1 MPRNLHHRRDTYGR
15 WLPSSLGHGIVG
27 NDSRPCHQAYRVHF
41 STPARHRIK
50 RIPDRLVISCLS
62 KALTVACLV
71 VALVLSSCGRRAE
84 TKNADT
90 NPKQIKDGPAT
101 EPASPVHVFA
111 QIVRKSPVPD
121 PKHSDYADCLYTAEV
136 KVLQIDSQR
145 RAPRELVLMLPAFFK
160 RTLQPEAGF
169 KVGAV
174 IEADILPNAEADEA
188 RRRMQRAD
196 DLERMELELYQTVRA
211 HTSADRAESF
221 FTRPDNYFA
230 VTAPADAA
238 KEPQAKLK
246 YPWSEKTASERKAA
260 IERDKHLIHDALA
273 SHGGDWEG
281 WRRGL
286 EPFCDSL
293 NDPARAMPDKLLRKG
308 RYSFSLLRKEAYY
321 DLCMLAET
329 DAPGPVRM
337 LKSLNQQ
344 LRARGIDLIVVP
356 FPSKED
362 VHADVFSDKA
372 PADGWFLPCREK
384 LMLQLLEADIEV
396 IELIQ
401 PLRQARDRFP
411 WMFYDNRDQHP
422 ADGAIQV
429 AAEEIANRLA
439 RYELKPKD
447 GKPLKLKLRA
457 AEIERAD
464 EGPNARYPTT
474 QVLTEDDRP
483 LVIPEN
489 SGSPV
494 VIMGDSYTM
503 MPTSDLPGGPGAAI
517 PMHIAHRIGIVPNQL
532 SSMGSSDKV
541 MKLLAR
547 EGGNYLANRC
557 AVVFVFS
564 PQRMMGNDS
573 GRDGNSWNLTNLPPL
588 MIGK

>member
-1 MPRNLHHRRDTYGR
+1 MAP
-15 WLPSSLGHGIVG
+15 
-27 NDSRPCHQAYRVHF
+27 
-41 STPARHRIK
+41 
-50 RIPDRLVISCLS
+50 
-62 KALTVACLV
+62 CLV
-71 VALVLSSCGRRAE
+71 VVLVLSSCGRGDV
-84 TKNADT
+84 TKNADAA
-90 NPKQIKDGPAT
+90 PKQIKT
-101 EPASPVHVFA
+101 EPATAQADPVHVFA
-111 QIVRKSPVPD
+111 QIVRKSPVPN
-121 PKHSDYADCLYTAEV
+121 PKGSDYADCLYTAEV
-136 KVLQIDSQR
+136 KVLQIDSER
-145 RAPRELVLMLPAFFK
+145 RAPRELVLLLPAFFK

-196 DLERMELELYQTVRA
+196 DLERVELELYQTVRA
-211 HTSADRAESF
+211 RALADRAESF
-221 FTRPDNYFA
+221 FTQPDNYFA
-230 VTAPADAA
+230 ATVPAKAA
-238 KEPQAKLK
+238 LELKAKLK
-246 YPWSEKTASERKAA
+246 YPWSEKAARERKAA
-260 IERDKHLIHDALA
+260 IERDRNLILDALA
-273 SHGGDWEG
+273 SHGGDWES
-281 WRRGL
+281 WHQSL
-286 EPFCDSL
+286 KPFCASL

-308 RYSFSLLRKEAYY
+308 RHAFSLLRSSAYY
-321 DLCMLAET
+321 DLCKLAET
-329 DAPGPVRM
+329 DAPGPARI
-337 LKSLNQQ
+337 LKALNQQ

-362 VHADVFSDKA
+362 VNADVFSDKA

-401 PLRQARDRFP
+401 PLRQARNRFP
-411 WMFYDNRDQHP
+411 WVFYDNRDQHP

-429 AAEEIANRLA
+429 AAEEIAKRLA

-447 GKPLKLKLRA
+447 GKPLKLKLRP
-457 AEIERAD
+457 AEIERD
-464 EGPNARYPTT
+464 DDGPSARYPTT

-483 LVIPEN
+483 LVMPEN

-494 VIMGDSYTM
+494 IIMGDSYTM
-503 MPTSDLPGGPGAAI
+503 MPTSYLPGGAGAAI
-517 PMHIAHRIGIVPNQL
+517 PMHIAHRIGIVPDQL
-532 SSMGSSDKV
+532 SSMGSSNKV

-573 GRDGNSWNLTNLPPL
+573 GRDGNSWNMTDIPPL
-588 MIGK
+588 MIEK